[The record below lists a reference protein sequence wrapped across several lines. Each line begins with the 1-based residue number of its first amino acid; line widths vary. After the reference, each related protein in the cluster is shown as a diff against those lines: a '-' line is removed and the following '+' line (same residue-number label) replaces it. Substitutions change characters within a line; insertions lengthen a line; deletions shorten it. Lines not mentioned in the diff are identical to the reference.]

1 MRGASRDD
9 SFPIAVRRAAT
20 LDIAAKNGIRRG
32 QRAAYRPNELA
43 FRESTVR
50 NCRSV
55 FIALLVSTM
64 LLAAAQAGEVTE
76 DVKPCLWRTTTA
88 VQTYDTMPLEVY
100 FESMPAGM
108 RAQTKLRWK
117 TLHDRIS
124 LPPV

>member
-1 MRGASRDD
+1 MRGVSRDD

-55 FIALLVSTM
+55 FIALLVSTT
-64 LLAAAQAGEVTE
+64 AQAGEVAE
-76 DVKPCLWRTTTA
+76 DVKPCL
-88 VQTYDTMPLEVY
+88 
-100 FESMPAGM
+100 
-108 RAQTKLRWK
+108 
-117 TLHDRIS
+117 
-124 LPPV
+124 